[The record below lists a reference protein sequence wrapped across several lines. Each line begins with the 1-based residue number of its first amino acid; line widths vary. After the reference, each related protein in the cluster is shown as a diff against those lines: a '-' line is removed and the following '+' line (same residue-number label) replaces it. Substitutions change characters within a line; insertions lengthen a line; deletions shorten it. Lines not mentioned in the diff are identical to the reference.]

1 MGRRKP
7 ATVHGMVLL
16 DKAAGWTSHDAVAKL
31 RKHFGE
37 RRIGHTGTLDPGAT
51 GLLVVGVG
59 NGTRLIRFLE
69 GLDKSYECEI
79 VFGTATDSLDDS
91 GTTVA
96 SFDMP
101 PVDVGSARSLVAAH
115 LTGTVMQIP
124 PMVSARHH
132 EGKRLHQ
139 LAREGIE
146 VDREARPVT
155 VSGFDLAATDDPM
168 VLAAR
173 ITCSTGTYVRVLGAD
188 LGALMGGGAH
198 IRALR
203 RTRVGSWSVADA
215 STIESPVLLPM
226 TAMVAHLNSHVLD
239 EAAVDDTRFGRV
251 RERWSDEGPWVGLD
265 ADGAIVAV
273 FEEWNEG
280 LAKPT
285 VVFGG
290 R

>member
-1 MGRRKP
+1 
-7 ATVHGMVLL
+7 MVLL
-16 DKAAGWTSHDAVAKL
+16 DKPAGWTSHDAVAKL

-79 VFGTATDSLDDS
+79 VFGSATDSLDDS

-96 SFDMP
+96 TFDMP
-101 PVDVGSARSLVAAH
+101 PVDVVVARSLVAER
-115 LTGTVMQIP
+115 LTGTVMQVP

-132 EGKRLHQ
+132 EGRRLHE

-155 VSGFDLAATDDPM
+155 VDRFELAATGDPM
-168 VLAAR
+168 VLSAR

-188 LGALMGGGAH
+188 LGVLMGGGAH

-203 RTRVGSWSVADA
+203 RTSVGPWSVDGA
-215 STIESPVLLPM
+215 STIESPDLMPM
-226 TAMVAHLNSHVLD
+226 TAMVAHLSSHVLD
-239 EAAVDDTRFGRV
+239 ETAVDDTRYGRV
-251 RERWSDEGPWVGLD
+251 REQWDDAGPWVGLD
-265 ADGAIVAV
+265 ADGEIVAV

>member
-16 DKAAGWTSHDAVAKL
+16 DKPTGWTSHDAVARL

-69 GLDKSYECEI
+69 DLDKSYECEI
-79 VFGTATDSLDDS
+79 VFGSATDSLDDS
-91 GTTVA
+91 GATVA
-96 SFDMP
+96 TFDMALI
-101 PVDVGSARSLVAAH
+101 DVERARSLVAAH
-115 LTGTVMQIP
+115 LSGEVMQVP

-155 VSGFDLAATDDPM
+155 VSEFDLTATDDPM
-168 VLAAR
+168 VVAAR

-198 IRALR
+198 IRSLR
-203 RTRVGSWSVADA
+203 RTRVGRWSVGRA
-215 STIESPVLLPM
+215 STLDDPVLLPM
-226 TAMVAHLNSHVLD
+226 TEMVAHLGSHVLD
-239 EAAVDDTRFGRV
+239 DAAVDDTRFGRV
-251 RERWSDEGPWVGLD
+251 RERWADEGPWVALD
-265 ADGAIVAV
+265 GTGEIVAV
-273 FEEWNEG
+273 FEEWNDG